1 MRGGCRTFWSALAL
15 MLIAPAVMAAGDG
28 LATAYSRLQQAAAAP
43 GSIHVRNE
51 QLRKLYAT
59 SIAPQQTVG
68 HAATATPADLA
79 TLYDAAGFM
88 ATTVR
93 DTAYLRDMQLD
104 LSELQ
109 RRKLDTDAVYQSMYG
124 ALVITRRFPEATTL
138 ARRHRSAKL
147 DVLPRL
153 VESADL
159 RKSGPTEL
167 AFSPDGKTLTRQHVN
182 LGKGTS
188 MVIIGEPSDAAT
200 TAAISA
206 IEADPKL
213 STALR
218 GKITLVAPPTPALDA
233 PAFLKWNA
241 THPATPMT
249 LVYRESEWTMITHWT
264 IPTFYVLDHGKVAA
278 VIPDKEPG
286 AVRQKIAA
294 ALAVPRPAR

>member
-15 MLIAPAVMAAGDG
+15 MLIAPVVMAADDG

-43 GSIHVRNE
+43 GPIHLRNE
-51 QLRKLYAT
+51 QLRKLYAA

-88 ATTVR
+88 ASTVR

-153 VESADL
+153 VESSDL

-182 LGKGTS
+182 LGKGMS
-188 MVIIGEPSDAAT
+188 MVIVGGPERCRHHGGRQRDRSRSETQHRLTRQDHPRRSAHPDTGCTCFPEVECHAPGNADDTDLPRIGMDDDHPLD
-200 TAAISA
+200 
-206 IEADPKL
+206 DPDV
-213 STALR
+213 LR
-218 GKITLVAPPTPALDA
+218 A
-233 PAFLKWNA
+233 
-241 THPATPMT
+241 
-249 LVYRESEWTMITHWT
+249 
-264 IPTFYVLDHGKVAA
+264 
-278 VIPDKEPG
+278 
-286 AVRQKIAA
+286 
-294 ALAVPRPAR
+294 

>member
-1 MRGGCRTFWSALAL
+1 MRGGCRTFWGALAL
-15 MLIAPAVMAAGDG
+15 TLIALPVMAADG
-28 LATAYSRLQQAAAAP
+28 SLATAYSRLQQAAAAP
-43 GSIHVRNE
+43 GPIHVRNE
-51 QLRKLYAT
+51 QLRKLYAA

-68 HAATATPADLA
+68 HTATATPADLA

-109 RRKLDTDAVYQSMYG
+109 RRKLDTDVVYKSMYG

-138 ARRHRSAKL
+138 ARRHRNAKL

-153 VESADL
+153 VESSDL

-182 LGKGTS
+182 LGKGMS
-188 MVIIGEPSDAAT
+188 MVIIGSPSDAAT

-218 GKITLVAPPTPALDA
+218 DKVTLVAPPTPALDA
-233 PAFLKWNA
+233 AAFLKWNA

-264 IPTFYVLDHGKVAA
+264 LPTFYVLDHGKVVA
-278 VIPDKEPG
+278 VIEDKEP
-286 AVRQKIAA
+286 AVVRRRIAA
-294 ALAVPRPAR
+294 ALDARHPK

>member
-1 MRGGCRTFWSALAL
+1 
-15 MLIAPAVMAAGDG
+15 MLTAPAIMAAEDG
-28 LATAYSRLQQAAAAP
+28 LATAYSRLQQAAATP
-43 GSIHVRNE
+43 GPIHLRNE

-93 DTAYLRDMQLD
+93 DTAFLRDMQLD

-153 VESADL
+153 VEAADL

-167 AFSPDGKTLTRQHVN
+167 AFSPDGNTLTRQHVN
-182 LGKGTS
+182 LGKGS
-188 MVIIGEPSDAAT
+188 GMVIIGGPSDAAT
-200 TAAISA
+200 TAAVSA

-218 GKITLVAPPTPALDA
+218 GKITLVATPTPTLDA

-264 IPTFYVLDHGKVAA
+264 IPTFYVLDHGKVVA
-278 VIPDKEPG
+278 VIQDKEPE

-294 ALAVPRPAR
+294 ALAVPHPAR